1 MKQGTE
7 QMKETGNEQPLV
19 LAVDN
24 DRSVLDEISAVLS
37 QVKINCCCC
46 TTSVE
51 AIAAAQATPPN
62 LVLCN
67 VNLHGESGLEM
78 CERIKQQ
85 PGLHA
90 LPLMFL
96 SGVQLPDI
104 VRRRCSAGSSY
115 CLRKPFDPHV
125 LVELIDQA
133 LGVPST

>member
-1 MKQGTE
+1 MSGMENGQT
-7 QMKETGNEQPLV
+7 LV

-24 DRSVLDEISAVLS
+24 DRSVLDEITTVLS

-51 AIAAAQATPPN
+51 AIAAAQATPPD

-67 VNLHGESGLEM
+67 VNLQGESGLEM

-85 PGLHA
+85 PGLED
-90 LPLMFL
+90 LPFMFL
-96 SGVQLPDI
+96 SAIQLPDI

-133 LGVPST
+133 LGVPNAC